1 MTDITALVE
10 RLRKWEADLKAY
22 RMVTLGIADEAA
34 DALTAQAEE
43 IARLEARADAAHQR
57 QHYAEQERDEA
68 EREIERLRRTYW
80 HGDSTGRDPVT
91 ELDTLRRAV
100 ADLLHYNPDT
110 WPEHGNAPLAISA
123 ALASRLM
130 EVERLTKWV
139 DDLQS
144 GMWVNCVYCGHRYG
158 PGETTP
164 TSMADALKEHIER
177 CPKHP
182 MSACRAEI
190 ERLRGGFTQQ
200 DVDFLRSFGNAQ
212 MDIAEGPMLHDLAN
226 RIAARLPEND

>member
-10 RLRKWEADLKAY
+10 
-22 RMVTLGIADEAA
+22 
-34 DALTAQAEE
+34 ALTFLLDMAEDCGSFRASPDAEDCDAPRMALARQAAGLLAAQAE
-43 IARLEARADAAHQR
+43 
-57 QHYAEQERDEA
+57 
-68 EREIERLRRTYW
+68 EIERLRRTYW

>member
-10 RLRKWEADLKAY
+10 RLRAK
-22 RMVTLGIADEAA
+22 TLPHPTNENAVVEDVDATEAA
-34 DALTAQAEE
+34 DALTAQAE
-43 IARLEARADAAHQR
+43 
-57 QHYAEQERDEA
+57 
-68 EREIERLRRTYW
+68 EIERLRRTYW